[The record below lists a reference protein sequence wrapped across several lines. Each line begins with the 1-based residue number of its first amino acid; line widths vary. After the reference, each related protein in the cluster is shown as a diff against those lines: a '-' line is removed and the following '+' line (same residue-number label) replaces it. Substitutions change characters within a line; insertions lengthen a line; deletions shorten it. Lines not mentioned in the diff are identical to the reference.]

1 MNKQEIEKAIEN
13 LKISIKAYED
23 NLRSI
28 STVNSINKDWDGKSA
43 LGQLISI
50 DDKRYVY
57 TVDNLEACKLAISA
71 LTQQLNNGWIPVSER
86 LPENEERVL
95 ICADRKRYGGKAWQ
109 IRTIAMYE
117 DGTMHTE
124 DSGFVW
130 EDNDFEYC
138 EETDDYIIPEGWW
151 EQNMYSEEF
160 GMVDDF
166 VTHWMP
172 LPEKSKEVSE

>member
-1 MNKQEIEKAIEN
+1 MNKQNVGIDTKMAIKILKGKQPHVMDSDYYYKKA
-13 LKISIKAYED
+13 
-23 NLRSI
+23 
-28 STVNSINKDWDGKSA
+28 VG
-43 LGQLISI
+43 
-50 DDKRYVY
+50 
-57 TVDNLEACKLAISA
+57 LAISA
-71 LTQQLNNGWIPVSER
+71 LEKQLTNGWIPVSER

-95 ICADRKRYGGKAWQ
+95 ICADRKRYDGKAWQ

-172 LPEKSKEVSE
+172 LPEKSKEVS